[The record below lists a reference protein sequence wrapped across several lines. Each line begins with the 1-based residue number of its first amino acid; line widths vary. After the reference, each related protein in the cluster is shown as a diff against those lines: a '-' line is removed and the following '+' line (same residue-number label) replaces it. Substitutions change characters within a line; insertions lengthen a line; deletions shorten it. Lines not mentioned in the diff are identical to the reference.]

1 MAIQISTDTEL
12 SAVNS
17 ILGSI
22 GQSPINTLTVSGGI
36 DPLANP
42 EISIIVNILSE
53 TNKNVQSSGWHF
65 NTQYNIEKSPD
76 SSGHF
81 EVPADAI
88 AYDVSDGQS
97 DRFQDV
103 TRRDGKI
110 YDLIR
115 DTNVFEGDMKFDY
128 VKLLKFDDV
137 PPPVQ
142 RYIIARAAVRAASQ
156 LVSNTE
162 LVKLLKQE
170 ETQTQAAAMEYEC
183 QHSDANYMGWPNES
197 SYRAYQ
203 PYKALIR

>member
-22 GQSPINTLTVSGGI
+22 GQSPISSLTASGGI

-53 TNKNVQSSGWHF
+53 TNKNVQALGWHF
-65 NTQYNIEKSPD
+65 NTEEGIEVSPD
-76 SSGHF
+76 SAGNF
-81 EVPADAI
+81 VVPADAI

-97 DRFQDV
+97 DRFRDV
-103 TRRDGKI
+103 VRRNGKI
-110 YDLIR
+110 YDLVTKT
-115 DTNVFEGDMKFDY
+115 DVFEADMKFDK
-128 VKLLKFDDV
+128 VTLLKFDDV
-137 PPPVQ
+137 PPAIQ

-170 ETQTQAAAMEYEC
+170 ETATQAGAMEYEC
-183 QHSDANYMGWPNES
+183 QHSDSTYMGFPQES
-197 SYRAYQ
+197 SYVAYQ
-203 PYKALIR
+203 PCHFYIG

>member
-22 GQSPINTLTVSGGI
+22 GQSPITTLQVQGGI

-53 TNKNVQSSGWHF
+53 TNKNIQAHGWHF
-65 NTQYNIEKSPD
+65 NTETDIEVDPD
-76 SSGHF
+76 SAGNF
-81 EVPADAI
+81 VVPADAI

-97 DRFQDV
+97 DRFVDV
-103 TRRDGKI
+103 VRRNGKV
-110 YDLIR
+110 YDLVR
-115 DTNVFEGDMKFDY
+115 KTDVFQGPMKFDK
-128 VKLLKFDDV
+128 VTLVKFDDV
-137 PPPVQ
+137 PPAIQ

-170 ETQTQAAAMEYEC
+170 ETATQAAAMEYEC
-183 QHSDANYMGWPNES
+183 QHSDSSYMGWPSES
-197 SYRAYQ
+197 NYRAYQ
-203 PYKALIR
+203 PYKSLIR

>member
-22 GQSPINTLTVSGGI
+22 GQSPITSLTASGGI

-53 TNKNVQSSGWHF
+53 TNKNVQAMGWHF
-65 NTQYNIEKSPD
+65 NSEEGIEVSPD
-76 SSGHF
+76 SAGNF
-81 EVPADAI
+81 VVPADAI

-97 DRFQDV
+97 DRFVDV
-103 TRRDGKI
+103 VRRNGKI
-110 YDLIR
+110 YDLVTKT
-115 DTNVFEGDMKFDY
+115 DVFESDMKFDK
-128 VKLLKFDDV
+128 VTLVRFDDV
-137 PPPVQ
+137 PPAIQ

-162 LVKLLKQE
+162 LVKLLKLE
-170 ETQTQAAAMEYEC
+170 ETATQAAAMEYEC
-183 QHSDANYMGWPNES
+183 QHSDAYYMGWEHES

>member
-22 GQSPINTLTVSGGI
+22 GQSPITSLTASGGI

-53 TNKNVQSSGWHF
+53 TNKNVQAMGWHF
-65 NTQYNIEKSPD
+65 NSEEGIEVSPD
-76 SSGHF
+76 SAGNF
-81 EVPADAI
+81 VVPADAI

-97 DRFQDV
+97 DRFVDV
-103 TRRDGKI
+103 VRRNGKI
-110 YDLIR
+110 YDLVTKT
-115 DTNVFEGDMKFDY
+115 DVFESDMKFDK
-128 VKLLKFDDV
+128 VTLVRFDDV
-137 PPPVQ
+137 PPAIQ

>member
-22 GQSPINTLTVSGGI
+22 GQSPITSLQASGGI

-53 TNKNVQSSGWHF
+53 TNKNVQAQGWHF
-65 NTQYNIEKSPD
+65 NSEEGITVSPD
-76 SSGHF
+76 AAGNF
-81 EVPADAI
+81 VVPADAI

-97 DRFQDV
+97 DRFVDV
-103 TRRDGKI
+103 VRRNGKI
-110 YDLIR
+110 YDLVLKT
-115 DTNVFEGDMKFDY
+115 DVFESDMKFDK
-128 VKLLKFDDV
+128 VTLVRFDDV
-137 PPPVQ
+137 PPAIQ

-170 ETQTQAAAMEYEC
+170 ETATQAAAMEYEC
-183 QHSDANYMGWPNES
+183 QHSDSNFMGWPNES